1 MATLD
6 ETLVYND
13 VDEAFETYEESLN
26 LSEYSSG
33 QSTFDSGKFIQV
45 LISRAILPIR
55 SKSAY
60 FPSGYMLC
68 GLTRTC
74 HYCIL
79 LQIANLTTTCPD
91 RRWE

>member
-6 ETLVYND
+6 ETLVCNDVD

-45 LISRAILPIR
+45 LISRAIFRP
-55 SKSAY
+55 
-60 FPSGYMLC
+60 
-68 GLTRTC
+68 
-74 HYCIL
+74 
-79 LQIANLTTTCPD
+79 
-91 RRWE
+91 